1 MSSIL
6 VHCNMSQR
14 ERERVNVCVCVC
26 LQDTSQRT
34 FTHVDFA
41 AQPTE
46 EQTRTKLFFQGNMG
60 TFLGPTDSAFLV
72 LESRKI
78 GADNFAVYTTSPEL
92 TEESLLGYTYV
103 ALDTGD
109 CAATV
114 WAGPPACQM
123 LKEAEYDP
131 IDGSLIEEEL
141 VLGLGL
147 ALVGTAQGSLLLVLV
162 PDVSEGDPEG
172 DLLSCHVQCEMQLLE
187 SERIA
192 QVRHNVSACHSSL
205 CPKCSGCKVMYAVS
219 VVCMYEYGHRV
230 CARASN

>member
-1 MSSIL
+1 M
-6 VHCNMSQR
+6 
-14 ERERVNVCVCVC
+14 
-26 LQDTSQRT
+26 QDTSQRT

-46 EQTRTKLFFQGNMG
+46 DQVKTKLFFQGIMG

-78 GADNFAVYTTSPEL
+78 GADNFAVYTSSSEL

-103 ALDTGD
+103 QLDTGD
-109 CAATV
+109 CAVTV
-114 WAGPPACQM
+114 WPGPPACQM
-123 LKEAEYDP
+123 LKEAQYDP

-162 PDVSEGDPEG
+162 PDVSEADTDQ
-172 DLLSCHVQCEMQLLE
+172 DLEACQVQCEMQLLE
-187 SERIA
+187 SERVV
-192 QVRHNVSACHSSL
+192 QVSPPPLAA
-205 CPKCSGCKVMYAVS
+205 AVS
-219 VVCMYEYGHRV
+219 HTVRPLITVAVGHHCWVSMYRRNGYSARV
-230 CARASN
+230 SSGPTVKGDEHSRLPIMRKQ